1 MVYYCKDLKSELMS
15 HGEFLPVVTSFC
27 EISGYAYIYN
37 PLGGNF
43 LRNLRNFSMWLSHPG
58 KETYIYKMVKGDNT
72 TQRSIYGICIDGIWP
87 TNLILSMRSL
97 NSSI

>member
-1 MVYYCKDLKSELMS
+1 MRTVWEKLGYVFPIAIKDDS
-15 HGEFLPVVTSFC
+15 
-27 EISGYAYIYN
+27 
-37 PLGGNF
+37 
-43 LRNLRNFSMWLSHPG
+43 G